1 MDSVLG
7 AAEWLFDRAIDL
19 ILFLFGLLFIAL
31 KWCFENWKFSLV
43 VIAILAIIGAVLG
56 KIQEKKREKRQE
68 ELDEW
73 RWIQENT
80 CGSCGET
87 YTINKVGVE
96 ELDRYQTYKEIE
108 ERTAKGGYKTR
119 QVRITKVKEKT
130 NYKCSH
136 CGNETFEI
144 EERELS

>member
-56 KIQEKKREKRQE
+56 KIQEKKRA
-68 ELDEW
+68 ELDKWW
-73 RWIQENT
+73 RIQENT
-80 CGSCGET
+80 CDSCGET

>member
-1 MDSVLG
+1 MDSFTMV
-7 AAEWLFDRAIDL
+7 
-19 ILFLFGLLFIAL
+19 
-31 KWCFENWKFSLV
+31 FENWKFSLV
-43 VIAILAIIGAVLG
+43 IIVILSIVGFILG
-56 KIQEKKREKRQE
+56 KIQEKKEFKERVEREERCFI
-68 ELDEW
+68 
-73 RWIQENT
+73 RRNT
-80 CGSCGET
+80 CDSCGET
-87 YTINKVGVE
+87 FTIDTVGVE
-96 ELDRYQTYKEIE
+96 ELDRYQTYKEVE